1 MSFSQDH
8 QDYINEIIN
17 SDIQYRS
24 HNNETVQEMNQRI
37 RNSIRVNF
45 NKILL
50 SREKENLF
58 RIWEQNIY
66 TLPNT
71 ATREQLYAAAPE
83 DCLHIIGI

>member
-1 MSFSQDH
+1 MSMSQEHKNYLND
-8 QDYINEIIN
+8 IIN

-50 SREKENLF
+50 SKDKENLF

-71 ATREQLYAAAPE
+71 ATREELYAAAPE